1 MILFLELDF
10 GCVVLEV
17 ILVVANIEH
26 FSQII
31 QAMLLTNV
39 FLVTRHTQIFEILEL
54 LELNHINQIVFDRAL
69 NFGF

>member
-1 MILFLELDF
+1 MIFFLELDF

-39 FLVTRHTQIFEILEL
+39 FLATRHTLILEILEL

-69 NFGF
+69 NFCL